1 MWRREHILSGAA
13 MDITTKKTLAL
24 TCAAV
29 CTAFSGSVNAT
40 ILYNS
45 PGNYL
50 ITTVV
55 NDNIHVDNST
65 AIVTVDL
72 NGMVRGLDTLTPT
85 YRESA
90 ARVQRG
96 TLNVIGN
103 ARIIAGL
110 NQYAI
115 EMTSSS
121 RSDVRIGGRSLIHG
135 NIKADMSGIWADET
149 NATNRLYVEGNAVVS
164 GTVLYGGY
172 LQLRESAVV
181 SGNIESAM
189 NANIRVDMSGGFVSG
204 SVLLGGLDTHIF
216 NMSGGTISGTL
227 GGPPSYIDMDL
238 RGGYIRQG
246 LVSRA
251 AIDGVIRGG
260 NIDGGVDIKNYVAG
274 GSNLSVRGGRIDSVA
289 GAPLFALTEM
299 YSDSVPSTLKI
310 CGGQFGYSEEGTG
323 MLIDGNTSLEVR
335 GAGLTYAGG
344 RLIGTLQDGRSINVA
359 LAFGPSWS
367 GTFNLVTV
375 ATPTKPTC

>member
-121 RSDVRIGGRSLIHG
+121 RSDVHIGGRSLIHG
-135 NIKADMSGIWADET
+135 NT

-181 SGNIESAM
+181 AGNIESAM

-375 ATPTKPTC
+375 ATPSRPTC